1 MAHGR
6 ATDKYRVKLTGDER
20 EMFTRLLRQGRAGA
34 MLKCDEGADGPG
46 WPDAKIAEALD
57 ISTRSIE
64 NWRKAAVERGP
75 LSLLDRKAQ
84 DRSKQRKLD
93 GAGEARLVQLACSTP
108 PAGRGRWS
116 LRLLADELVTLEVV
130 DSIGHE
136 AVRETLKKPDQA
148 LASEDV
154 VHPAGPRR
162 GLRSADGAG
171 FTGVFAAVRSSAAG
185 GLHGRT
191 TQAVYP
197 RIAPADHYARRRS
210 ARGP

>member
-1 MAHGR
+1 MFYS
-6 ATDKYRVKLTGDER
+6 TDKETPHGSRTGNGQVSVKLTGDER

-93 GAGEARLVQLACSTP
+93 GAGEARLVQLACSPP

-136 AVRETLKKPDQA
+136 AVRETLKN
-148 LASEDV
+148 
-154 VHPAGPRR
+154 
-162 GLRSADGAG
+162 
-171 FTGVFAAVRSSAAG
+171 TRSSPGVRRCGASR
-185 GLHGRT
+185 RT
-191 TQAVYP
+191 TTRA
-197 RIAPADHYARRRS
+197 S
-210 ARGP
+210 

>member
-20 EMFTRLLRQGRAGA
+20 EMFTRLLRQGRAAGWKLRRAGA

-116 LRLLADELVTLEVV
+116 LRLLADQLVVLEVV
-130 DSIGHE
+130 DAIGHE
-136 AVRETLKKPDQA
+136 CVRQTLKKTKSNPGVKRCGA
-148 LASEDV
+148 L
-154 VHPAGPRR
+154 H
-162 GLRSADGAG
+162 
-171 FTGVFAAVRSSAAG
+171 
-185 GLHGRT
+185 RT
-191 TQAVYP
+191 RTRP
-197 RIAPADHYARRRS
+197 S
-210 ARGP
+210 